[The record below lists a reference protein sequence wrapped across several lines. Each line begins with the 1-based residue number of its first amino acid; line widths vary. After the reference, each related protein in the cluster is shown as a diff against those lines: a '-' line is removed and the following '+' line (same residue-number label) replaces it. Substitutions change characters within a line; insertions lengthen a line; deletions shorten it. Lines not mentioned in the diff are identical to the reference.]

1 MKMIK
6 ELNVFIDHYDWYR
19 SDENGFFIPT
29 ESAPPEAVK
38 AIEYCNSLV
47 KKTKRTIC
55 ILSNYPL
62 PFVRAVF
69 LCPKYSF
76 YTAVDEVSLTG
87 KPQFF

>member
-47 KKTKRTIC
+47 KKDKKDNMHT
-55 ILSNYPL
+55 L
-62 PFVRAVF
+62 
-69 LCPKYSF
+69 
-76 YTAVDEVSLTG
+76 
-87 KPQFF
+87 